1 MPQHVVVV
9 DREKDFKW
17 PNHGYRVITARDY
30 ITQPELAAGR
40 VRAINLCRDFS
51 YLSIGYYCSLLAEA
65 RGQKVIPAV
74 EVLLELNWKRLYK
87 SAVPELEEL
96 FNRALA
102 PGAEDEFKTLHFFFG
117 RSQDERLKDVARR
130 LFDLF
135 RCPILGVDLR
145 YRRGWQVRNLGTI
158 PLRELPAELEDAFLD
173 GLDRYTRSQWRQ
185 PTRRAAAKYT
195 IAMLHDPEE
204 KLPPSDKRALDKFI
218 EAGRALGSS
227 VELITRRDFAK
238 LAEYDALFIRETTQ
252 LDHHTYRFAKKAV
265 AEGMPVIDDPLSILK
280 CTNKVYLAEL
290 LRANKI
296 ATPRTAILDRRALQT
311 AGLNMGFPVVLK
323 VPDGSFSRGVFK
335 AKDEAELK
343 TVAEKIFA
351 DSDVLLAQEF
361 MYTDF
366 DWRVGILNGEPLYVS
381 KYFMSKGHWQIVKHH
396 GSGRFSEGG
405 YASVALTGAPAAVI
419 DVAVRAAS
427 LIGKGLYGVDV
438 KENNDGVFV
447 IEVND
452 NPSIE
457 SGVEDGELKEQL
469 YQRIIAELIRRI
481 EAR

>member
-1 MPQHVVVV
+1 MPQHIVVV

-17 PNHGYRVITARDY
+17 PDAGYRVVAARDY
-30 ITQPELAAGR
+30 ITQPEIAANR
-40 VRAINLCRDFS
+40 VRIINLCRDFS
-51 YLSIGYYCSLLAEA
+51 YLAIGYYCSLLAEA
-65 RGQKVIPAV
+65 RGQKVIPSV

-96 FNRALA
+96 FNKALA
-102 PGAEDEFKTLHFFFG
+102 PGEEGEFKTLHFFFG

-130 LFDLF
+130 LFELF

-145 YRRGWQVRNLGTI
+145 YRRGWQVRNLGTVT
-158 PLRELPAELEDAFLD
+158 LRDLPPELDEAFLD
-173 GLDRYTRSQWRQ
+173 GLGRYTKAQWRE

-195 IAMLHDPEE
+195 IAMLYDPEE

-218 EAGRALGSS
+218 EAGRALGAS
-227 VELITRRDFAK
+227 VELITRRDFGK

-252 LDHHTYRFAKKAV
+252 LDHHTYRFAKRAV

-296 ATPRTAILDRRALQT
+296 ATPRTLILDRRALLA
-311 AGLNMGFPVVLK
+311 AGLNMHFPLVLK

-343 TVAEKIFA
+343 AFAEKIFI

-366 DWRVGILNGEPLYVS
+366 DWRVGTLNGEPLYVS

-405 YASVALTGAPAAVI
+405 YASVALAEAPAAVV
-419 DVAVRAAS
+419 DVAVRAAR

-438 KENNDGVFV
+438 KENKDGVFV

-469 YQRIIAELIRRI
+469 YQRIIGELIRRI
-481 EAR
+481 ESR